1 MHGIHVHEAV
11 LAAKEEKSGCTVHY
25 VTEEID
31 GGEIILQREILV
43 YSTDTAV
50 LLQERVLEQEHIL
63 LPEAIQKIKEERKR

>member
-1 MHGIHVHEAV
+1 MGTGVGDTSSHKRDELV
-11 LAAKEEKSGCTVHY
+11 
-25 VTEEID
+25 EID
-31 GGEIILQREILV
+31 GGEIILQREIPV

>member
-1 MHGIHVHEAV
+1 MQDTETSHII
-11 LAAKEEKSGCTVHY
+11 GCTVHY

-31 GGEIILQREILV
+31 GGEIILQREIPV